1 MYIINYI
8 MFLRFCFYDN
18 IAGVASFI
26 GWHCSSTLK
35 PLLEQGLA
43 DTEEMV
49 VCRTITAV
57 ADIVRHGDVAGSKRL
72 YSQGVQSY
80 ESQRT

>member
-1 MYIINYI
+1 M
-8 MFLRFCFYDN
+8 
-18 IAGVASFI
+18 ASFI

-57 ADIVRHGDVAGSKRL
+57 ADLVSLGLLEKVAIFEMLKML
-72 YSQGVQSY
+72 LL
-80 ESQRT
+80 RTLSSSNKYKYITNNVVVA